1 MKHHLGL
8 LLQLMVLGALPAL
21 VVFQL
26 CFGFRLI
33 VMPASLLVGIVVFWI
48 GSALRESQR

>member
-1 MKHHLGL
+1 
-8 LLQLMVLGALPAL
+8 MVLGALPAL

-33 VMPASLLVGIVVFWI
+33 VMPASLLVGIAVFWT
-48 GSALRESQR
+48 GTVLRESQQ